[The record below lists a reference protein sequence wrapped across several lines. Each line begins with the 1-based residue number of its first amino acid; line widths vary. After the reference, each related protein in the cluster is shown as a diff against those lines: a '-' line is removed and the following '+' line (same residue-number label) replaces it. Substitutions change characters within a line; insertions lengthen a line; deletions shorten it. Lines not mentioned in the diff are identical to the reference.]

1 MRSGLGAFIRFARGL
16 DGKERNGGG
25 PSIIQRKS
33 GHGQNGMT
41 GTSWIALRLPP
52 VCSTLD
58 GVWCRECGLVRT
70 TEIQPQRLFTVEHH
84 IILHSIGKVQAAKLD
99 EVLRRVRGLF
109 VD

>member
-1 MRSGLGAFIRFARGL
+1 MRSGLGAFMRFARGL

-25 PSIIQRKS
+25 PSIMQRKS

-41 GTSWIALRLPP
+41 GTSWTALRLQP

-70 TEIQPQRLFTVEHH
+70 TEIRPQRPFIVEHH
-84 IILHSIGKVQAAKLD
+84 LILYSIGKVQAAKVD
-99 EVLRRVRGLF
+99 ELLKRVREF
-109 VD
+109 FN